1 MSPAIF
7 VLLLALGALVVA
19 VWIDL
24 RFPRLAPDT
33 LRGNFVHA
41 VVALVALTIVPVVI
55 DPLFANG
62 QSLVVQL
69 VALFGIL
76 FAVLVYAFLALAWLV
91 KPLASGLP
99 GR

>member
-1 MSPAIF
+1 MSPTIF

-19 VWIDL
+19 VWIDV
-24 RFPRLAPDT
+24 RFPGLAPDT
-33 LRGNFVHA
+33 LRANFVHA
-41 VVALVALTIVPVVI
+41 AVAFVALTIAPIVI
-55 DPLFANG
+55 DPLFADG

>member
-7 VLLLALGALVVA
+7 LLLLALGAAVIA

-24 RFPRLAPDT
+24 RFPGLAPGT
-33 LRGNFVHA
+33 LGANFVHA
-41 VVALVALTIVPVVI
+41 ALAFVALTIVPVAI
-55 DPLFANG
+55 DPMFSNG
-62 QSLVVQL
+62 QSLIVQL

-76 FAVLVYAFLALAWLV
+76 FAVLVYAFLALVWLV
-91 KPLASGLP
+91 KPLASGIP